1 MELQINSVDQ
11 MHQLGAKIGAQLKA
25 GDVVVLTGELG
36 SGKTVLTQGIASSFG
51 IKNITS
57 PTFVISRVYKSKINF
72 IHIDTYR
79 LLDQGVSSFS
89 DLDFESYLENSIF
102 VIEWGASFVNTLND
116 QYLEIIIKQGTEES
130 FRNISFNLVG
140 DRWSG
145 FNLWVPFWQ
154 LIPQPLEHL
163 SL

>member
-11 MHQLGAKIGAQLKA
+11 IHQLGAKIGAQLKA

-102 VIEWGASFVNTLND
+102 VIEWGASFVNTLTD

-145 FNLWVPFWQ
+145 FNL
-154 LIPQPLEHL
+154 
-163 SL
+163 